1 MSDLQLGL
9 LVLGLLALGAV
20 AAYNAWRTRQSLP
33 KTMRERPMGPR
44 QEPRLDGEQAEHVEQ
59 AEGSDEVAAVEPT
72 LVADPLPVIVPEK
85 RLGLD
90 DLIDSIAP
98 LIIDSPVSGDALLAA
113 LPGSRRVGSKPF
125 AVEGLNDDT
134 QMWEQPRA
142 GERYSALQVGIQLA
156 NRSGPL
162 NEIEFSE
169 FVVKTQAYADAIG
182 AAVDFPDM
190 RTEVSRARELDAF
203 ANQHDAQLGF
213 VLRAGRAA
221 WSPGFVVQTAAQ
233 MGFVAG
239 VVPGRMVLP
248 SQRVGHAPLL
258 SLSFDSQIA
267 MAEESEQV
275 AIREVQLQ
283 LDVTRVPREDEP
295 FVQLCQVA
303 RALATAM
310 EGQVTDDN
318 GRLLAPETI
327 EAIGRDLEGIYDEL
341 AARDLSAGSDQA
353 RRLFA

>member
-20 AAYNAWRTRQSLP
+20 AGYNAWRTRQSLP
-33 KTMRERPMGPR
+33 KTMRERPTGPR
-44 QEPRLDGEQAEHVEQ
+44 QEPRLDGA
-59 AEGSDEVAAVEPT
+59 EPT
-72 LVADPLPVIVPEK
+72 LTEGADASEPVKPPLVPDPLPVIVPEK

-113 LPGSRRVGSKPF
+113 MPGTRRVGSKPF
-125 AVEGLNDDT
+125 AVEGLNDVT
-134 QMWEQPRA
+134 KIWEQPRA

-169 FVVKTQAYADAIG
+169 FVVKTQVYADAIG

-221 WSPGFVVQTAAQ
+221 WSPGFVVQTAGQ

-239 VVPGRMVLP
+239 VVPGRLVLP
-248 SQRVGHAPLL
+248 SQRVGHAPVL
-258 SLSFDSQIA
+258 SLSFDSQVA
-267 MAEESEQV
+267 MAEESEQA
-275 AIREVQLQ
+275 AIREVQLL